1 MVGYSRRQLIGAVVA
16 GAGVLAAPH
25 VARAALRTLKL
36 GHTDPE
42 KGLYADGARAF
53 AAAVAADPLLSSSV
67 QISIQGNAVLG
78 DELTLMKGCMNGTI
92 DLVLCSTV
100 VAGNLVKGVDLL
112 YIPFLFNNVVTARA
126 ALDGAVGSDVAA
138 SMKQKGLNVLAWAER
153 GMAYIG
159 ANRPVRTLAD
169 LQGLKIRLPQS
180 DVMLGGFRAL
190 GAAPGPLPF
199 TMIPEAM
206 RTGQFQ
212 ALENSIVT
220 FEPSKFYEFTKFL
233 SLTGHFYDSALF
245 LASGD
250 VLEDLTPAQVKALS
264 ACAVKG
270 GRATRQVA
278 DAAEAIGFKRVTEL
292 GMTVVRDVDRPALR
306 AAAHPYMESLA
317 VGENAVFVQSLI
329 AAGV

>member
-1 MVGYSRRQLIGAVVA
+1 MGAAVA
-16 GAGVLAAPH
+16 GAVLGRPY
-25 VARAALRTLKL
+25 VARAAVRTLHL

-42 KGLYADGARAF
+42 TGLYADGARAF
-53 AAAVAADPLLSSSV
+53 AAAVAADPQLSGTV
-67 QISIQGNAVLG
+67 QVAIQGNAVLG

-100 VAGNLVKGVDLL
+100 VAGNLVAGVDLL
-112 YIPFLFNNVVTARA
+112 YIPFLFNNVVAARA

-159 ANRPVRTLAD
+159 ADRPVRNLAD

-190 GAAPGPLPF
+190 GAAPGALPF

-220 FEPSKFYEFTKFL
+220 FEPSKFYEYTKIL

-270 GRATRQVA
+270 GLVTRQVA
-278 DAAEAIGFKRVTEL
+278 DAAESIGFKRVTQL

-306 AAAHPYMESLA
+306 TAAHPYMESLA
-317 VGENAVFVQSLI
+317 VGENAVFVQQLI